1 MFFGVNIKSDGNGR
15 ERLWLYSPIERE
27 QIAPF
32 RFDLLR
38 GSSHLM
44 KVIDGIALFNRWM
57 TVLLAYVDKRV
68 LRYFAIIDVAS
79 EWRICVAYINDLSQN
94 FKIFNI
100 FFFSKDIS
108 SKSSSVD
115 INDIIEK
122 LVRNSFSFKEERNS
136 KFQKIVRI
144 KFETV
149 SKTVPSINRSSSRTI
164 K

>member
-100 FFFSKDIS
+100 FLFKGYSFEEFERRYQWYHRETREKQFF
-108 SKSSSVD
+108 
-115 INDIIEK
+115 
-122 LVRNSFSFKEERNS
+122 F
-136 KFQKIVRI
+136 
-144 KFETV
+144 
-149 SKTVPSINRSSSRTI
+149 
-164 K
+164 